1 MANKKEEAKQAYLLQ
16 DTIYHILEWLKRLW
30 IFILIFAVLGA
41 SGYVFF
47 TYKTYTP
54 TYSASATF
62 TVNVDV
68 STSSAESYNKAT
80 AQQLAKTFPNILT
93 SSSLNKII
101 CHDLGV
107 GYINENIS
115 ASALEDTN
123 LFTIT
128 VNSSESPQK
137 AYDVLS
143 SVINNYP
150 QVAKFI
156 IGSTQLVL
164 IDTSTVTTKPTNMP
178 NYTRNIFIGAGIGA
192 LLAMAI
198 IVLLGMV
205 TSTVIRADD
214 LMTYFNTSCIA
225 SVPELSV
232 KRRSKKKENSIPNI
246 SNKNVNYKFR
256 ESLFSARNIIVRKCN
271 EKGYKT
277 IVVTSTISGEGKSVI
292 ALNLAQSLAL
302 KGYKTCLVDFDLRVP
317 SIAGY
322 MQIENEINSV
332 SNYINGDVDV
342 NSCVYA
348 TESPNFYIAVEMNNN
363 ANASELVGSENA
375 KKLINKLK
383 NIFEF
388 VIIDSPPSGYLSDA
402 SVIGDYSDAVVYV
415 VAQDVVS
422 RRNIMDGLSSFDA
435 TNASVIGCILNRIS
449 KGTESLSYGKYGYRR
464 YGYSRYG
471 YGRNSGKYGKY
482 GKYDS
487 TERHAIREDV
497 DYSKIT
503 SNGIEFKD
511 DSE

>member
-1 MANKKEEAKQAYLLQ
+1 MDRKKTDSKQKYYAQ
-16 DTIYHILEWLKRLW
+16 DMLYHIVEWLKRLW
-30 IFILIFAVLGA
+30 IFILIFAVVGA
-41 SGYVFF
+41 SGYVFY

-54 TYSASATF
+54 QYSASATF

-68 STSSAESYNKAT
+68 ATSSAESYNKAT

-101 CHDLGV
+101 CRDLGV
-107 GYINENIS
+107 GYINENIN

-128 VNSSESPQK
+128 VTSSESPQK

-143 SVINNYP
+143 SVINSYP

-164 IDTSTVTTKPTNMP
+164 IDTSSVTTKPINTP
-178 NYTRNIFIGAGIGA
+178 KYIRNIFIGTGAGA
-192 LLAMAI
+192 LLAVAI
-198 IVLLGMV
+198 IVLLGLF

-214 LMTYFNTSCIA
+214 LTTYFNTSCIA
-225 SVPELSV
+225 SVPELSA
-232 KRRSKKKENSIPNI
+232 KKRSKKDNGSVPNI
-246 SNKNVNYKFR
+246 NDKNINYKFR
-256 ESLFSARNIIVRKCN
+256 ESLFSARNTIVRKCN

-317 SIAGY
+317 SIASY
-322 MQIENEINSV
+322 MKIENEINSV
-332 SNYINGDVDV
+332 SSYIKGEVDING
-342 NSCVYA
+342 CVYA
-348 TESPNFYIAVEMNNN
+348 TEAKNYYIAVETQNN
-363 ANASELVGSENA
+363 ANASELVGSEGA
-375 KKLINKLK
+375 KRLIEELRD
-383 NIFEF
+383 IFEF

-402 SVIGDYSDAVVYV
+402 SVIGDYADAVVYV

-422 RRNIMDGLSSFDA
+422 RRHISDGISSFDS

-449 KGTESLSYGKYGYRR
+449 KGSESLSYGKYGYRR

-471 YGRNSGKYGKY
+471 YGKYNSKY
-482 GKYDS
+482 GKYDTNAHS
-487 TERHAIREDV
+487 QANEIDFSDV
-497 DYSKIT
+497 KIDGV
-503 SNGIEFKD
+503 SFKD
-511 DSE
+511 DEES